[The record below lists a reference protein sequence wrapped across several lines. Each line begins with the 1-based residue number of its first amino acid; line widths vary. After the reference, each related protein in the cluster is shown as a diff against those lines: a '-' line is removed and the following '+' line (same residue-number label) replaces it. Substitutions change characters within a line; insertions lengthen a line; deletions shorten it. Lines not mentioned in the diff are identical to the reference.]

1 MKRIMIPSLVV
12 MTLLAFAGCSKEES
26 IVKREIVPITLT
38 NNQKALVLSNNAFG
52 FDIFRKINDNE
63 RADNN
68 VFISPLSISLAL
80 AMTCNGASG
89 ETLTEMQNTLRF
101 PDLSGDEVNEYFH
114 SLSNALLNLD
124 PTVNIGIANSIWYR
138 QGFSV
143 LPAFIKVNKDYYN
156 AEAQSLDFDSPAS
169 VNTINHWV
177 ASKTNDKITKVID
190 AIDPYQVMLLINA
203 IYFKGQWT
211 YNFDKNATADGVF
224 HLFSTGESAIPFMH
238 QQGTFN
244 YYSNDSL
251 QMVEM
256 PYGQGNFSMIVLLP
270 AGGYAVS
277 TLANC
282 LSPEMWNEW
291 TDNLR
296 QTNVKLSLPKFKFQ
310 YERELNND
318 LIDLGMRKPFSII
331 DADFTKIN
339 AEEDLYISLVK
350 HNSFVEVSEEG
361 TEAAAVTTVA
371 ISTTSIGPEEP
382 TFIPFIADR
391 PFVFVIRET
400 TTNTLIFMGKIVK
413 L

>member
-1 MKRIMIPSLVV
+1 MVMI
-12 MTLLAFAGCSKEES
+12 LLSFTGCSKEDV
-26 IVKREIVPITLT
+26 IVKREVVPITLT

-52 FDIFRKINDNE
+52 FDIFRKINDSE

-80 AMTCNGASG
+80 AMTCNGANG
-89 ETLTEMQNTLRF
+89 DTRTEMQNVLRF
-101 PDLSGDEVNEYFH
+101 PDLSADEVNGYFH
-114 SLSNALLNLD
+114 SLSNALMNLD
-124 PTVNIGIANSIWYR
+124 PTVNLGIANSIWYR
-138 QGFSV
+138 HDFPV
-143 LPAFIKVNKDYYN
+143 LPEFIKVNKDSYN
-156 AEAQSLDFDSPAS
+156 AEVQSLDFDNPAS

-177 ASKTNDKITKVID
+177 ALKTNDRITKVID
-190 AIDPYQVMLLINA
+190 EIDPYQVMLLINA

-211 YNFDKNATADGVF
+211 YNFDKNATADGIF
-224 HLFSTGESAIPFMH
+224 HLFSTGQSTVSFMQ

-270 AGGYAVS
+270 ADGYSVS
-277 TLANC
+277 SLANG
-282 LSPEMWNEW
+282 LSPEIWNEW

-296 QTNVKLSLPKFKFQ
+296 KINVKLSLPKFKFE

-339 AEEDLYISLVK
+339 AQGNLYISLVK

-382 TFIPFIADR
+382 AFIPFIADR
-391 PFVFVIRET
+391 PFVFAIRET
-400 TTNTLIFMGKIVK
+400 TTNTLIFMGKIVT